1 MDDEFVFTSRTPKQV
16 IEQIPLHG
24 RMATIE
30 IRVSETNKTI
40 KTVSGKFDTRL
51 LVSAFHNLPSNR
63 YYTLFVY
70 NHHVRQYVFPWTPQ
84 HVGVKVTPIRVKT
97 SPSKAGN
104 VLAQYS
110 LMGIHLIKVPK
121 KY

>member
-1 MDDEFVFTSRTPKQV
+1 MDDEFVFTIRTPKQT
-16 IEQIPLHG
+16 IEQIPLRG

-30 IRVSETNKTI
+30 IRVSETNKPI
-40 KTVSGKFDTRL
+40 KTVSGKFDSHL
-51 LVSAFHNLPSNR
+51 LISAFHNLSSDR

-84 HVGVKVTPIRVKT
+84 NLGVKYPRVKKIPNIK
-97 SPSKAGN
+97 S
-104 VLAQYS
+104 VQDLAQYS

-121 KY
+121 QY